1 MAFISS
7 DRDENDIVPSRR
19 KDLQDLLDLSRTASG
34 SYLRKQ
40 SRPRA
45 PRATIAATATT
56 PAPPTTVAAQV
67 FRTLAEFL
75 PTRLVKWVCE
85 YLRYRFGP
93 RHAFQVYAQ
102 SAHDQGIYKFDDDGD
117 TRIAL
122 AGDWGTGTDEANCVA
137 QSIESFQPHYSIHLG
152 DVYFVGDPT
161 EVDENF
167 LGINSPNNDFA
178 PCKWPAGSRG
188 SFALNGN
195 HEMYAR
201 GNAYFDRMLP
211 RLGLMSNG
219 QPLGQK
225 TSYFCLENKYWRII
239 ALDTGYNSISWPIL
253 EDIVEPSCALT
264 PEQVAWL
271 QRVVQPGDD
280 RSIIVLTHHQYYS
293 RYDDCYPTPARQLAK
308 FLKGRTVL
316 WFWGHEHLLAIYQKP
331 AASDGIEVFGRCIGH
346 GGMPIELPS
355 NEPKHSE
362 YIVEF
367 MDNRHYRNDEH
378 LVLGYNGY
386 AQLSLQGDR
395 ASVRYVD
402 LKGKEVF
409 FEEWAA
415 TGGGL
420 ERLQHR
426 HG

>member
-1 MAFISS
+1 MASISS
-7 DRDENDIVPSRR
+7 DRDDNDIVPSRR
-19 KDLQDLLDLSRTASG
+19 KDLQDLLDLPRAASE
-34 SYLRKQ
+34 SFFRKQ

-45 PRATIAATATT
+45 PRAERIAPGAA
-56 PAPPTTVAAQV
+56 PAAGMAAQI
-67 FRTLAEFL
+67 FRRLAEFV
-75 PTRLVKWVCE
+75 PTRVIKWVYE
-85 YLRYRFGP
+85 YLRYRFGA
-93 RHAFQVYAQ
+93 RHPFLVYLK
-102 SAHDQGIYKFDDDGD
+102 SDLGEGVYKFEDDGK

-137 QSIESFQPHYSIHLG
+137 ESIVSFTPHYSIHLG

-167 LGINSPNNDFA
+167 LGINNPNNDFA

-195 HEMYAR
+195 HEMYAL
-201 GNAYFDRMLP
+201 GFAYFDRMLP
-211 RLGLMSNG
+211 QLGLIANG

-225 TSYFCLENKYWRII
+225 ASYFCLENKYWRII
-239 ALDTGYNSISWPIL
+239 ALDTGYNSIGWPII
-253 EDIVEPSCALT
+253 EDIIEPSCALG
-264 PEQVAWL
+264 PEQIDWL
-271 QRVVQPGDD
+271 RRVVQPGDD
-280 RSIIVLTHHQYYS
+280 RRGIIILTHHQYYS
-293 RYDDCYPTPARQLAK
+293 RYDVCYPAPARQLADI
-308 FLKGRTVL
+308 LKDRTVL
-316 WFWGHEHLLAIYQKP
+316 WFWGHEHRLAIYEKP
-331 AASDGIEVFGRCIGH
+331 AASDGIAVFGRCIGH
-346 GGMPIELPS
+346 GGMPVELRPK
-355 NEPKHSE
+355 EPKHPE
-362 YIVEF
+362 YKVEF
-367 MDNRHYRNDEH
+367 MDDRHYPNDEH
-378 LVLGYNGY
+378 LMLGYNGY
-386 AQLSLQGDR
+386 AQVSLQGNR